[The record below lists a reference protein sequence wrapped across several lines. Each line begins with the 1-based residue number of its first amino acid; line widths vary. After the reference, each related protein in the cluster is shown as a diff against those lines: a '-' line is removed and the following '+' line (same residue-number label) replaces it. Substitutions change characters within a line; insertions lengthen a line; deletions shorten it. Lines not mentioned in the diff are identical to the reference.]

1 MGLKVVP
8 SRSGARAGGFSIEP
22 GVSSGS
28 GRKSGF
34 WFYLQDGEQINVAD
48 AVVKV
53 TLPEMGES
61 VTDGSIVEWRKKIG
75 DFVAEGDPLVDVTT
89 DKVDVEV
96 PATASGVIT
105 NIFGGEGDTIGVG
118 SVLAEIDTSK
128 NGAATNGKAVSANG
142 SAPAKPAAPSGA
154 PKLVDVTLPEMGESV
169 TEGTIVEFR
178 VKPGTFVNEGDPIV
192 DVTTDKVD
200 VEVPATATGVVTEII
215 GKDGDTI
222 AVGAK
227 LAVIDANA
235 VASTAGESIAS
246 AKNAPEPAS
255 SVTLSGAPSGARSK
269 DRNNVVA
276 SPQAQRI
283 ARKQDLDLALVRG
296 SGPNGMILRG
306 DVVAQAANAKR
317 KPSAAATNGA
327 AQPPVPSGAKVT
339 PLKGPAATL
348 TGYMDQS
355 LSIPTATSFRTLPVD
370 VLDARRK
377 ELNNALKAAGRSEKI
392 SFTHVVAYALV
403 RAAHEMPF
411 ITYSF
416 RRDEKGAPQR
426 IEPGINLG
434 LAVDAERKDGSR
446 FLVVPVIKNAD
457 ALDFAGFYGKYQEL
471 VLKARDNK
479 LGADDLQGASF
490 TLTNPGGIGTVASVP
505 RLMAGQGAI
514 LATGAIGYP
523 PGFQSAGEPAL
534 RQLGV
539 SKVMQMTSTYDH
551 RVIQGAQ
558 SGEYLRRVDQL
569 LQGADGFYESVFAA
583 FGLKAGALSMP
594 AVSGPSTAAL
604 RASAQDDKAAAAAP
618 SDEMLRAVAAAMA
631 IVSGYRTHGHL
642 AAQLDPLG
650 SEPLGDP
657 KLDPATY
664 GLTPALMSAIP
675 ASVLNVKVPGN
686 TLADILPRLRET
698 YSSTIAYE
706 FEHISNTE
714 QRRWLRET
722 IESGAHRVS
731 LSPKSQIEFL
741 QRLTKVETFERYV
754 RKTFLG
760 QKSFS
765 GEGLD
770 VMVPMLEETL
780 EMLADDG
787 TPNAVLG
794 MAHRGRLSVIAHVV
808 NMPYEE
814 LLAEFEAAHQR
825 GEVKSDDDVTGD
837 VKYHHGATGVY
848 TTTSGKQIMVTLQHN
863 PSHLEAVDPVVE
875 GRTRALQTD
884 HQGPTPTFDV
894 KKAAPILIH
903 GDAAFTGQGIISE
916 VFNLQELPGYETGG
930 TVHLIANNQIGFTT
944 DYRDS
949 RSTRYASDLAKGFD
963 VPIIH
968 VNADDVDACITA
980 VHLAVDFR
988 AKFGRDV
995 VIDLIGYR
1003 RFGHNEQ
1010 DEPAYTQPRMY
1021 DKIKSHPTAR
1031 ELFANKL
1038 IAQGTITQEQVNDMV
1053 ADATARLQE
1062 AYRNIKERHNKGMI
1076 EKIDANAPLP
1086 TATLAPV
1093 DKARLLAWSDE
1104 LVTVPKG
1111 FEINKKLV
1119 TQFERRKALIAEK
1132 GLVDWGMAEA
1142 LAFASLLSSG
1152 VPIRISGQDTE
1163 RGTFSHRHAVL
1174 HDPKTNDTYVPLQHL
1189 EASKS
1194 SFEIH
1199 NSPLSEYACV
1209 GFEYGYAA
1217 AVPKAL
1223 VLWEAQFGDFVN
1235 GAQIIID
1242 QFIAAGQ
1249 AKWGQTSRL
1258 TLLLPH
1264 GYEGQ
1269 GPEHSSARLERFLQL
1284 AAEGNLRVAYP
1295 SNAGNYYHLL
1305 REQASSPT
1313 PVPLVVMT
1321 PKSLLRAEAASGSID
1336 DMANGT
1342 FQPVIDDPNVK
1353 DKSNIERILLCTG
1366 KIYYDLTASELY
1378 PKMKKTAIVRIE
1390 LLSPMPADEINALLA
1405 TYPKLKQ
1412 LVWVQEEPKN
1422 MGARAYVRRRLLERL
1437 KRPLDIGY
1445 AGRGYRASPSEG
1457 YPGAHAVE
1465 QERLITMAL
1474 TE

>member
-1 MGLKVVP
+1 M
-8 SRSGARAGGFSIEP
+8 
-22 GVSSGS
+22 
-28 GRKSGF
+28 
-34 WFYLQDGEQINVAD
+34 AD
-48 AVVKV
+48 LVVKV

-61 VTDGSIVEWRKKIG
+61 VTEGSIVEWRKRVG
-75 DFVAEGDPLVDVTT
+75 DAVNEGDTLVDVTTDKVDVEVPATAAGVITQLFGKEGDTVAVGATLAEIDPSKNGNGTAPAAAAAAKTNGKAPAKTEPKIVAVTLPEMGESVTEGSIVEFRVKPGQSVNEGDTIVDVTT

-96 PATASGVIT
+96 PATASGIVT
-105 NIFGGEGDTIGVG
+105 QLF
-118 SVLAEIDTSK
+118 
-128 NGAATNGKAVSANG
+128 GKA
-142 SAPAKPAAPSGA
+142 
-154 PKLVDVTLPEMGESV
+154 
-169 TEGTIVEFR
+169 
-178 VKPGTFVNEGDPIV
+178 
-192 DVTTDKVD
+192 
-200 VEVPATATGVVTEII
+200 
-215 GKDGDTI
+215 GDTI

-227 LAVIDANA
+227 LAEIDANA
-235 VASTAGESIAS
+235 TAS
-246 AKNAPEPAS
+246 ASAPAS
-255 SVTLSGAPSGARSK
+255 SAPKAADVVIPS
-269 DRNNVVA
+269 VA
-276 SPQAQRI
+276 SKASVVEGRGTGGEVTASHQARRV
-283 ARKQDLDLALVRG
+283 ANKLELDLSSIHG
-296 SGPNGMILRG
+296 SGPNGLILRS
-306 DVVAQAANAKR
+306 DVATQA
-317 KPSAAATNGA
+317 NGA
-327 AQPPVPSGAKVT
+327 RRLGHAEVQPAGLPRSTPLPPPPAGAKLT
-339 PLKGPAATL
+339 PLKGPAAAL
-348 TGYMDQS
+348 TGYMEQS
-355 LSIPTATSFRTLPVD
+355 LTIPTATSFRTLPVD

-377 ELNNALKAAGRSEKI
+377 ELNNAIKAAGRSEKI
-392 SFTHVVAYALV
+392 SFTHLVAYALV
-403 RAAHEMPF
+403 RAASEMPF

-416 RRDEKGAPQR
+416 RRDESGAPQR
-426 IEPGINLG
+426 LEPGIHLG
-434 LAVDAERKDGSR
+434 LAVDSERKDGTR
-446 FLVVPVIKNAD
+446 FLIVPVIKNAD

-471 VLKARDNK
+471 VTKARDNK
-479 LGADDLQGASF
+479 LVADDLQGASF

-505 RLMAGQGAI
+505 RLLVGQGAI

-523 PGFQSAGEPAL
+523 PGFQSASEPAL

-569 LQGADGFYESVFAA
+569 LQGADNFYETLFSQLGVKAHDLTA
-583 FGLKAGALSMP
+583 DRPQAERHGFGVAE
-594 AVSGPSTAAL
+594 SG
-604 RASAQDDKAAAAAP
+604 QDDRVQPAP
-618 SDEMLRAVAAAMA
+618 TDEMLRAVAAAMA

-642 AAQLDPLG
+642 AAHLDPLG
-650 SEPLGDP
+650 SEPVGDP
-657 KLDPATY
+657 KLDPASY
-664 GLTPALMSAIP
+664 GLTPSLQAAIP
-675 ASVLNVKVPGN
+675 ASVLRVFVPGA
-686 TLADILPRLRET
+686 TLADVLPKLREI

-722 IESGAHRVS
+722 IESGAHKIS
-731 LSPKSQIEFL
+731 LSPDRQIRFL
-741 QRLTKVETFERYV
+741 QRLTKVETFERFV

-780 EMLADDG
+780 EMLADED

-814 LLAEFEAAHQR
+814 LLGEFEAAHQR
-825 GEVKSDDDVTGD
+825 GDVSSDDDVTGD

-848 TTTSGKQIMVTLQHN
+848 NTSSGKQIMVTLQHN

-884 HQGPTPTFDV
+884 HSNPLPLQDV
-894 KKAAPILIH
+894 RKAAPILIH
-903 GDAAFTGQGIISE
+903 GDAAFTGQGIIAE
-916 VFNLQELPGYETGG
+916 VFNLQSLPGYATGG
-930 TVHLIANNQIGFTT
+930 TLHLIANNQIGFTT
-944 DYRDS
+944 DTRDS

-963 VPIIH
+963 APIIH
-968 VNADDVDACITA
+968 VNADDVDACISA
-980 VHLAVDFR
+980 VHLAEEFR
-988 AKFGRDV
+988 KRFARDA

-1010 DEPAYTQPRMY
+1010 DEPAYTQPSMY
-1021 DKIKSHPTAR
+1021 EKIKSHPTAR
-1031 ELFANKL
+1031 DLFANKL
-1038 IAQGTITQEQVNDMV
+1038 IAQGVITTEQASEMV
-1053 ADATARLQE
+1053 TEATARLQE
-1062 AYRNIKERHNKGMI
+1062 AYKSVKESHSGSMI
-1076 EKIDANAPLP
+1076 EKISQSAPLP
-1086 TATLAPV
+1086 TATLVPV
-1093 DKARLLAWSDE
+1093 DKTKLLAWSNE
-1104 LVTVPKG
+1104 LISVPDG
-1111 FEINKKLV
+1111 FAINKKLI
-1119 TQFERRKALIAEK
+1119 TQFERRKATIAEK

-1142 LAFASLLSSG
+1142 LAFSSLLASG
-1152 VPIRISGQDTE
+1152 VPIRITGQDTE

-1174 HDPKTNDTYVPLQHL
+1174 HDPTSNGEYIPLQHL
-1189 EASKS
+1189 AAAKS

-1217 AVPKAL
+1217 AVPKSL

-1305 REQASSPT
+1305 RQQASSPN

-1321 PKSLLRAEAASGSID
+1321 PKSLLRAEAASGTID
-1336 DMANGT
+1336 DMATGS
-1342 FQPVIDDPNVK
+1342 FKAVIDDPNVT
-1353 DKSNIERILLCTG
+1353 DKKKIERILLCSG
-1366 KIYYDLTASELY
+1366 KIYYDLIASELY
-1378 PKMKKTAIVRIE
+1378 PKMKKTAIVRLE
-1390 LLSPMPADEINALLA
+1390 LLSPMPSEEINNLFD
-1405 TYPKLKQ
+1405 TYPNLKS

-1422 MGARAYVRRRLLERL
+1422 MGARAYARRRLLEKLR
-1437 KRPLDIGY
+1437 RPLDIGY

-1465 QERLITMAL
+1465 QERVIKMAL

>member
-1 MGLKVVP
+1 
-8 SRSGARAGGFSIEP
+8 
-22 GVSSGS
+22 
-28 GRKSGF
+28 
-34 WFYLQDGEQINVAD
+34 VAD

-61 VTDGSIVEWRKKIG
+61 VTEGSIVEWRKRVG
-75 DFVAEGDPLVDVTT
+75 DLVSEGDTLVDVTTDKVDVEVPATAAGVITQLFGKEGDTIAVGATLAEIDTTADAAPASNGKASGNGATPRIVAVTLPEMGESVTEGSIVEFRVKPGARVTEGDTIVDVTT

-96 PATASGVIT
+96 PATASGVVT
-105 NIFGGEGDTIGVG
+105 QLFGSAGDTV
-118 SVLAEIDTSK
+118 
-128 NGAATNGKAVSANG
+128 
-142 SAPAKPAAPSGA
+142 
-154 PKLVDVTLPEMGESV
+154 
-169 TEGTIVEFR
+169 
-178 VKPGTFVNEGDPIV
+178 
-192 DVTTDKVD
+192 
-200 VEVPATATGVVTEII
+200 
-215 GKDGDTI
+215 

-227 LAVIDANA
+227 LAEIE
-235 VASTAGESIAS
+235 TS
-246 AKNAPEPAS
+246 A
-255 SVTLSGAPSGARSK
+255 APSQAPARS
-269 DRNNVVA
+269 VVA
-276 SPQAQRI
+276 QSEPLPPSTGAIAASHQARRI
-283 ARKQDLDLALVRG
+283 ANKLELDLASIRG
-296 SGPNGMILRG
+296 SGPNGLILRG
-306 DVVAQAANAKR
+306 DVSAQA
-317 KPSAAATNGA
+317 NGA
-327 AQPPVPSGAKVT
+327 RRTVRAEAPPAPAGATLT
-339 PLKGPAATL
+339 PLKGPAAAL
-348 TGYMDQS
+348 TGYMEQS
-355 LSIPTATSFRTLPVD
+355 LTIPTATSFRTLSVD

-377 ELNNALKAAGRSEKI
+377 ELNNAIKAAGRSEKV
-392 SFTHVVAYALV
+392 SFTHIIAYALV
-403 RAAHEMPF
+403 RAAAAMPF

-416 RRDEKGAPQR
+416 RRDSSGAPQR
-426 IEPGINLG
+426 LEPGIHLG
-434 LAVDAERKDGSR
+434 LAVDSERKDGSR

-457 ALDFAGFYGKYQEL
+457 TLDFAGFYDKYQEL
-471 VLKARDNK
+471 VNKARDNK

-523 PGFQSAGEPAL
+523 PGFANASETAL
-534 RQLGV
+534 RSLGV

-569 LQGADGFYESVFAA
+569 LQGSDKFYETLFAQL
-583 FGLKAGALSMP
+583 GLKAGPLEAPAPGAPAL
-594 AVSGPSTAAL
+594 AGEG
-604 RASAQDDKAAAAAP
+604 AQKQAAP
-618 SDEMLRAVAAAMA
+618 SDEMLRAVAAGMA

-642 AAQLDPLG
+642 AAHLDPLG
-650 SEPLGDP
+650 SEPQGDP
-657 KLDPATY
+657 KLDPASY
-664 GLTPALMSAIP
+664 GLTPSLMAAIP
-675 ASVLNVKVPGN
+675 ASVLRVHVPGA
-686 TLADILPRLRET
+686 TLADVLPKLKEI

-722 IESGAHRVS
+722 IESGAS
-731 LSPKSQIEFL
+731 KIALSPKRQIRFL
-741 QRLTKVETFERYV
+741 QRLTKVEAFERFI

-770 VMVPMLEETL
+770 VMVPMLEEAL
-780 EMLADDG
+780 EMLADED

-814 LLAEFEAAHQR
+814 LLGEFEAAHQR
-825 GEVKSDDDVTGD
+825 GDVSSDDDVTGD

-848 TTTSGKQIMVTLQHN
+848 TTSTGKQIMVTLQHN

-875 GRTRALQTD
+875 GRARALQTD
-884 HQGPTPTFDV
+884 HTGPVPALEV
-894 KKAAPILIH
+894 RKAAPILIH

-916 VFNLQELPGYETGG
+916 VFNLQSLPGYATGG
-930 TVHLIANNQIGFTT
+930 TLHIIANNQIGFTT
-944 DYRDS
+944 DTRDS

-963 VPIIH
+963 APIIH
-968 VNADDVDACITA
+968 VNADDVDACIAA
-980 VHLAVDFR
+980 VHLAEDFR
-988 AKFGRDV
+988 ERFARDV

-1010 DEPAYTQPRMY
+1010 DEPAYTQPEMY
-1021 DKIKSHPTAR
+1021 EKIKNHPTAR

-1038 IAQGTITQEQVNDMV
+1038 IAQGVVTAEAANDMI

-1062 AYRNIKERHNKGMI
+1062 AYKNVKDAHGGSMI
-1076 EKIDANAPLP
+1076 EKIAQNAPLP
-1086 TATLAPV
+1086 TVTLAPV
-1093 DKARLLAWSDE
+1093 SKDQLLAWSNE
-1104 LVTVPKG
+1104 LVSAPAGFTV
-1111 FEINKKLV
+1111 NKKLV
-1119 TQFERRKALIAEK
+1119 TQFERRKATIAEK

-1142 LAFASLLSSG
+1142 LAFSSMLAAG
-1152 VPIRISGQDTE
+1152 APIRITGQDTE

-1174 HDPKTNDTYVPLQHL
+1174 HDPASNATYVPLQHL
-1189 EASKS
+1189 AKSKA

-1284 AAEGNLRVAYP
+1284 AAEGNIRVAYP

-1305 REQASSPT
+1305 REQVAAPN

-1321 PKSLLRAEAASGSID
+1321 PKSLLRAEAAAGSID
-1336 DMANGT
+1336 EMATGA
-1342 FQPVIDDPNVK
+1342 FKAVIDDPKVS
-1353 DKSNIERILLCTG
+1353 DKKKIERILLCSG
-1366 KIYYDLTASELY
+1366 KIYYDLTSSELY
-1378 PKMKKTAIVRIE
+1378 AKMKKTAIVRIE
-1390 LLSPMPADEINALLA
+1390 LLSPMPSEEINALFD
-1405 TYPKLKQ
+1405 TYPNLKS

-1422 MGARAYVRRRLLERL
+1422 MGARAYARRRLLEKL
-1437 KRPLDIGY
+1437 KKPLDIGY

-1465 QERLITMAL
+1465 QERLIKLAL

>member
-1 MGLKVVP
+1 M
-8 SRSGARAGGFSIEP
+8 
-22 GVSSGS
+22 
-28 GRKSGF
+28 
-34 WFYLQDGEQINVAD
+34 AD
-48 AVVKV
+48 LVVKV

-61 VTDGSIVEWRKKIG
+61 VTEGSIVEWRKRVG
-75 DFVAEGDPLVDVTT
+75 DAVNEGDTLVDVTTDKVDVEVPATAAGVITQLFGKEGDTVAVGATLAEIDTSKNGNGTAPAAAAAAKTNGKAPAKTEPKIVAVTLPEMGESVTEGSIVEFRVKPGQSVNEGDAIVDVTT

-96 PATASGVIT
+96 PATASGVVT
-105 NIFGGEGDTIGVG
+105 QLF
-118 SVLAEIDTSK
+118 
-128 NGAATNGKAVSANG
+128 GKA
-142 SAPAKPAAPSGA
+142 
-154 PKLVDVTLPEMGESV
+154 
-169 TEGTIVEFR
+169 
-178 VKPGTFVNEGDPIV
+178 GD
-192 DVTTDKVD
+192 
-200 VEVPATATGVVTEII
+200 A
-215 GKDGDTI
+215 I

-227 LAVIDANA
+227 LAEIDANA
-235 VASTAGESIAS
+235 TAS
-246 AKNAPEPAS
+246 ASAPAS
-255 SVTLSGAPSGARSK
+255 SAPKAADVVIPS
-269 DRNNVVA
+269 VA
-276 SPQAQRI
+276 SKASVVEGRGTGGEVTASHQARRV
-283 ARKQDLDLALVRG
+283 ANKLELDLSSIHG
-296 SGPNGMILRG
+296 SGPNGLILRS
-306 DVVAQAANAKR
+306 DVATQA
-317 KPSAAATNGA
+317 NGA
-327 AQPPVPSGAKVT
+327 RRLGHAEVQPAGLPRSTPLPPPPAGAKLT
-339 PLKGPAATL
+339 PLKGPAAAL
-348 TGYMDQS
+348 TGYMEQS
-355 LSIPTATSFRTLPVD
+355 LTIPTATSFRTLPVD

-377 ELNNALKAAGRSEKI
+377 ELNNAIKAAGRSEKI
-392 SFTHVVAYALV
+392 SFTHLVAYALV
-403 RAAHEMPF
+403 RAASEMPF

-416 RRDEKGAPQR
+416 RRDESGAPQR
-426 IEPGINLG
+426 LEPGIHLG
-434 LAVDAERKDGSR
+434 LAVDSERKDGTR
-446 FLVVPVIKNAD
+446 FLIVPVIKNAD

-471 VLKARDNK
+471 VTKARDNK
-479 LGADDLQGASF
+479 LVADDLQGASF

-505 RLMAGQGAI
+505 RLLVGQGAI

-523 PGFQSAGEPAL
+523 PGFQSASEPAL

-569 LQGADGFYESVFAA
+569 LQGADNFYETLFSQLGVKAHDLTA
-583 FGLKAGALSMP
+583 DRPQAERHGFGVAE
-594 AVSGPSTAAL
+594 SG
-604 RASAQDDKAAAAAP
+604 QDDRVQPAP
-618 SDEMLRAVAAAMA
+618 TDEMLRAVAAAMA

-642 AAQLDPLG
+642 AAHLDPLG
-650 SEPLGDP
+650 SEPVGDP
-657 KLDPATY
+657 KLDPASY
-664 GLTPALMSAIP
+664 GLTPSLQAAIP
-675 ASVLNVKVPGN
+675 ASVLRVFVPGA
-686 TLADILPRLRET
+686 TLADVLPKLREI

-722 IESGAHRVS
+722 IESGAHKIS
-731 LSPKSQIEFL
+731 LSPDRQIRFL
-741 QRLTKVETFERYV
+741 QRLTKVETFERFV

-780 EMLADDG
+780 EMLADED

-814 LLAEFEAAHQR
+814 LLGEFEAAHQR
-825 GEVKSDDDVTGD
+825 GDVSSDDDVTGD

-848 TTTSGKQIMVTLQHN
+848 NTSSGKQIMVTLQHN

-884 HQGPTPTFDV
+884 HSNPLPLQDV
-894 KKAAPILIH
+894 RKAAPILIH
-903 GDAAFTGQGIISE
+903 GDAAFTGQGIIAE
-916 VFNLQELPGYETGG
+916 VFNLQSLPGYATGG
-930 TVHLIANNQIGFTT
+930 TLHLIANNQIGFTT
-944 DYRDS
+944 DTRDS

-963 VPIIH
+963 APIIH
-968 VNADDVDACITA
+968 VNADDVDACISA
-980 VHLAVDFR
+980 VHLAEEFR
-988 AKFGRDV
+988 KRFARDA

-1010 DEPAYTQPRMY
+1010 DEPAYTQPSMY
-1021 DKIKSHPTAR
+1021 EKIKSHPTAR
-1031 ELFANKL
+1031 DLFANKL
-1038 IAQGTITQEQVNDMV
+1038 IAQGVITTEQASEMV
-1053 ADATARLQE
+1053 TEATARLQE
-1062 AYRNIKERHNKGMI
+1062 AYKSVKESHSGSMI
-1076 EKIDANAPLP
+1076 EKISQSAPLP
-1086 TATLAPV
+1086 TATLVPV
-1093 DKARLLAWSDE
+1093 DKTKLLAWSNE
-1104 LVTVPKG
+1104 LISVPDG
-1111 FEINKKLV
+1111 FAINKKLI
-1119 TQFERRKALIAEK
+1119 TQFERRKATIAEK

-1142 LAFASLLSSG
+1142 LAFSSLLASG
-1152 VPIRISGQDTE
+1152 VPIRITGQDTE

-1174 HDPKTNDTYVPLQHL
+1174 HDPTSNGEYIPLQHL
-1189 EASKS
+1189 AAAKS

-1217 AVPKAL
+1217 AVPKSL

-1305 REQASSPT
+1305 RQQASSPN

-1321 PKSLLRAEAASGSID
+1321 PKSLLRAEAASGTID
-1336 DMANGT
+1336 DMATGS
-1342 FQPVIDDPNVK
+1342 FKAVIDDPNVT
-1353 DKSNIERILLCTG
+1353 DKKKIERILLCSG
-1366 KIYYDLTASELY
+1366 KIYYDLIASELD
-1378 PKMKKTAIVRIE
+1378 PKMKKTAIVRLE
-1390 LLSPMPADEINALLA
+1390 LLSPMPSEEINNLFD
-1405 TYPKLKQ
+1405 TYPNLKS

-1422 MGARAYVRRRLLERL
+1422 MGARAYARRRLLEKLR
-1437 KRPLDIGY
+1437 RPLDIGY

-1465 QERLITMAL
+1465 QERVIKMAL

>member
-1 MGLKVVP
+1 M
-8 SRSGARAGGFSIEP
+8 
-22 GVSSGS
+22 
-28 GRKSGF
+28 
-34 WFYLQDGEQINVAD
+34 AD
-48 AVVKV
+48 VVVKV

-61 VTDGSIVEWRKKIG
+61 VTEGSIVEWRKRVG
-75 DFVAEGDPLVDVTT
+75 DAVNEGDTLVDVTTDKVDVEVPATAAGVITQLFGKEGDTVAVGATLAEIDTSKNGSAAVNGAAAAPAAKTNGKSAAAPAKAEPKIVAVTLPEMGESVTEGSIVEFRVKPGQSVNEGDTIVDVTT

-96 PATASGVIT
+96 PATASGVVT
-105 NIFGGEGDTIGVG
+105 QLFGKAGDTV
-118 SVLAEIDTSK
+118 
-128 NGAATNGKAVSANG
+128 
-142 SAPAKPAAPSGA
+142 
-154 PKLVDVTLPEMGESV
+154 
-169 TEGTIVEFR
+169 
-178 VKPGTFVNEGDPIV
+178 
-192 DVTTDKVD
+192 
-200 VEVPATATGVVTEII
+200 
-215 GKDGDTI
+215 

-227 LAVIDANA
+227 LAEIDA
-235 VASTAGESIAS
+235 S
-246 AKNAPEPAS
+246 AS
-255 SVTLSGAPSGARSK
+255 SPVIPSVGSAATVIEGSASKVVPATSPSKAPGGEITASHQAR
-269 DRNNVVA
+269 RVA
-276 SPQAQRI
+276 N
-283 ARKQDLDLALVRG
+283 KLELDLSSIHG
-296 SGPNGMILRG
+296 SGPNGLILRS
-306 DVVAQAANAKR
+306 DVSTQANGAR
-317 KPSAAATNGA
+317 KLSTTPASAA
-327 AQPPVPSGAKVT
+327 PPLPAPPAGAKLT
-339 PLKGPAATL
+339 PLKGPAAAL
-348 TGYMDQS
+348 TGYMEQS
-355 LSIPTATSFRTLPVD
+355 LTIPTATSFRTLPVD

-377 ELNNALKAAGRSEKI
+377 ELNNAIKAAGRNEKI
-392 SFTHVVAYALV
+392 SFTHLVAYALV
-403 RAAHEMPF
+403 RAASQMPF

-416 RRDEKGAPQR
+416 RRDESGAPQR
-426 IEPGINLG
+426 LEPGIHLG
-434 LAVDAERKDGSR
+434 LAVDSERKDGTR
-446 FLVVPVIKNAD
+446 FLIVPVIKNAD
-457 ALDFAGFYGKYQEL
+457 ALDFAGFYNKYQEL
-471 VLKARDNK
+471 VTKARDNK
-479 LGADDLQGASF
+479 LVADDLQGASF

-505 RLMAGQGAI
+505 RLLAGQGAI

-523 PGFQSAGEPAL
+523 AGFQSASEPAL

-569 LQGADGFYESVFAA
+569 LQGADNFYETLFTQLGQTLSVKAEA
-583 FGLKAGALSMP
+583 FP
-594 AVSGPSTAAL
+594 AKVATASL
-604 RASAQDDKAAAAAP
+604 DSAAAEAP
-618 SDEMLRAVAAAMA
+618 TDEMLRAVAAAMA

-642 AAQLDPLG
+642 AAHLDPLG
-650 SEPLGDP
+650 SEPVGDP
-657 KLDPATY
+657 KLDPSSY
-664 GLTPALMSAIP
+664 GLTPSLQSAIP
-675 ASVLNVKVPGN
+675 ASVLRVFVPGA
-686 TLADILPRLRET
+686 TLADVLPKLREI

-722 IESGAHRVS
+722 IESGAHKIS
-731 LSPKSQIEFL
+731 LSPDRQVRFL
-741 QRLTKVETFERYV
+741 QRLTKVETFERFV

-780 EMLADDG
+780 EMLADED

-814 LLAEFEAAHQR
+814 LLGEFEAAHQR
-825 GEVKSDDDVTGD
+825 GDVSSDDDVTGD

-848 TTTSGKQIMVTLQHN
+848 NTTSGKQIMVTLQHN

-884 HQGPTPTFDV
+884 HTNPMPVQDV
-894 KKAAPILIH
+894 RKAAPILIH

-916 VFNLQELPGYETGG
+916 VFNLQSLPGYATGG
-930 TVHLIANNQIGFTT
+930 TLHLIANNQIGFTT
-944 DYRDS
+944 DTRDS
-949 RSTRYASDLAKGFD
+949 RSTRYASDIAKGFD
-963 VPIIH
+963 APIIH
-968 VNADDVDACITA
+968 VNADDVDACISA
-980 VHLAVDFR
+980 VHLAEEFR
-988 AKFGRDV
+988 KRFARDV

-1010 DEPAYTQPRMY
+1010 DEPAYTQPSMY
-1021 DKIKSHPTAR
+1021 EKIKSHPTAR
-1031 ELFANKL
+1031 DLFANKL
-1038 IAQGTITQEQVNDMV
+1038 IAQGVITTEQAGEMV
-1053 ADATARLQE
+1053 TEATARLQE
-1062 AYRNIKERHNKGMI
+1062 AYKSVKESHSGSMI
-1076 EKIDANAPLP
+1076 EKISQSAPLP
-1086 TATLAPV
+1086 TATLVPV
-1093 DKARLLAWSDE
+1093 DKAQLLRWSDD
-1104 LVTVPKG
+1104 LITVPDG
-1111 FEINKKLV
+1111 FAVNKKLT
-1119 TQFERRKALIAEK
+1119 TQFERRRTTIAEK

-1142 LAFASLLSSG
+1142 LAFSSLLASG
-1152 VPIRISGQDTE
+1152 VPIRITGQDTE

-1174 HDPKTNDTYVPLQHL
+1174 HDPTSNGEYIPLQHL
-1189 EASKS
+1189 AAAKS

-1217 AVPKAL
+1217 AVPKSL

-1284 AAEGNLRVAYP
+1284 AAEGNIRVAYP

-1305 REQASSPT
+1305 RQQAASPN

-1321 PKSLLRAEAASGSID
+1321 PKSLLRAEAASGTID
-1336 DMANGT
+1336 DMASGS
-1342 FQPVIDDPNVK
+1342 FKAVIDDPNVT
-1353 DKSNIERILLCTG
+1353 DKKKIERILLCSG
-1366 KIYYDLTASELY
+1366 KIYYDLIASELY
-1378 PKMKKTAIVRIE
+1378 PKMKKTAIVRLE
-1390 LLSPMPADEINALLA
+1390 LLSPMPSEEINDLFD
-1405 TYPKLKQ
+1405 TYPNLKS

-1422 MGARAYVRRRLLERL
+1422 MGARAYARRRLLEKLR
-1437 KRPLDIGY
+1437 KPLDIGY

-1457 YPGAHAVE
+1457 YPGAHAAE
-1465 QERLITMAL
+1465 QERVIKMAL

>member
-1 MGLKVVP
+1 M
-8 SRSGARAGGFSIEP
+8 
-22 GVSSGS
+22 
-28 GRKSGF
+28 
-34 WFYLQDGEQINVAD
+34 AD

-61 VTDGSIVEWRKKIG
+61 VTEGSIVEWRKRVG
-75 DFVAEGDPLVDVTT
+75 DAVNEGDTLVDVTT

-96 PATASGVIT
+96 PATAAGVIT
-105 NIFGGEGDTIGVG
+105 QLFGKEGDTVAVG
-118 SVLAEIDTSK
+118 APLAEIDTSK
-128 NGAATNGKAVSANG
+128 NGAVTAAPAPTTTNGKAKKSQIVA
-142 SAPAKPAAPSGA
+142 
-154 PKLVDVTLPEMGESV
+154 VTLPEMGESV
-169 TEGTIVEFR
+169 TEGSIVAFR
-178 VKPGTFVNEGDPIV
+178 VKPGQSVNEGDPIA

-200 VEVPATATGVVTEII
+200 VEVPAPASGVVTQLF
-215 GKDGDTI
+215 GKEGDTI

-227 LAVIDANA
+227 LAEIDANA
-235 VASTAGESIAS
+235 ARSAAPAKPKESAPATTIAPATPSAAKTGEAVAS
-246 AKNAPEPAS
+246 
-255 SVTLSGAPSGARSK
+255 AR
-269 DRNNVVA
+269 
-276 SPQAQRI
+276 AQRI
-283 ARKQDLDLALVRG
+283 ARKLELDLGSIRG
-296 SGPNGMILRG
+296 SGPNGLILRA
-306 DVVAQAANAKR
+306 DVAAQADGARKR
-317 KPSAAATNGA
+317 PTAAVSNL
-327 AQPPVPSGAKVT
+327 PPLPAPPAGAKLT
-339 PLKGPAATL
+339 PLKGPAAAL
-348 TGYMDQS
+348 TGYMEQS
-355 LSIPTATSFRTLPVD
+355 LTIPTATSFRTLPVD

-377 ELNNALKAAGRSEKI
+377 ELNNALKAAGRSEKV
-392 SFTHVVAYALV
+392 SFTHIVAYALV
-403 RAAHEMPF
+403 RAAVEMPF

-416 RRDEKGAPQR
+416 RRDDSGAPQR
-426 IEPGINLG
+426 LEPGIHLG
-434 LAVDAERKDGSR
+434 LAVDSQRKDGSR
-446 FLVVPVIKNAD
+446 FLIVPVIKNAG
-457 ALDFAGFYGKYQEL
+457 ALDFAGFYAKYQEL
-471 VLKARDNK
+471 VERARDNK
-479 LGADDLQGASF
+479 LTTDDLQGASF
-490 TLTNPGGIGTVASVP
+490 TLTNPGGIGTVASIP

-523 PGFQSAGEPAL
+523 PGFQSTSESAL
-534 RQLGV
+534 RSLGV
-539 SKVMQMTSTYDH
+539 AKVMQMTSTYDH

-569 LQGADGFYESVFAA
+569 LQGTDEFYETLFAQL
-583 FGLKAGALSMP
+583 GLKA
-594 AVSGPSTAAL
+594 AL
-604 RASAQDDKAAAAAP
+604 RQAQGDAEPAKAESLTFGEAAVP
-618 SDEMLRAVAAAMA
+618 SDEMLRAVAAGMA

-642 AAQLDPLG
+642 AAHLDPLG

-664 GLTPALMSAIP
+664 GLEPALQSAIP
-675 ASVLNVKVPGN
+675 ASVLNVHVPGA
-686 TLADILPRLRET
+686 TLAEILPKLRDI

-714 QRRWLRET
+714 QRRWLREA
-722 IESGAHRVS
+722 IESGAHKVS
-731 LSPKSQIEFL
+731 LSKKRQIRVL

-780 EMLADDG
+780 EMLAEEN

-814 LLAEFEAAHQR
+814 LLGEFEAAHQR
-825 GEVKSDDDVTGD
+825 GEVSSDDDVTGD

-848 TTTSGKQIMVTLQHN
+848 TTTGGKQIMVTLQHN

-875 GRTRALQTD
+875 GRTRALQTN
-884 HQGPTPTFDV
+884 HAGPLPSLDV
-894 KKAAPILIH
+894 RAAAPILIH
-903 GDAAFTGQGIISE
+903 GDAAFTGQGIIAE
-916 VFNLQELPGYETGG
+916 VFNLQSLPGYATGG
-930 TVHLIANNQIGFTT
+930 TLHIIANNQIGFTT
-944 DYRDS
+944 DTRDS

-968 VNADDVDACITA
+968 VNADDVDACISA
-980 VHLAVDFR
+980 VHLAEEFR
-988 AKFGRDV
+988 SRFGRDA

-1010 DEPAYTQPRMY
+1010 DEPAYTQPAMY
-1021 DKIKSHPTAR
+1021 ERIKTHPTAR

-1038 IAQGTITQEQVNDMV
+1038 IAQGTITTEQANEMI

-1062 AYRNIKERHNKGMI
+1062 AYHNVKESHGGSMI
-1076 EKIDANAPLP
+1076 EKISQSAPLP

-1093 DKARLLAWSDE
+1093 DKAQLLEWSDD
-1104 LVTVPKG
+1104 LIAVPAGFTV
-1111 FEINKKLV
+1111 NKKLA
-1119 TQFERRKALIAEK
+1119 TQFERRKATIAQK

-1152 VPIRISGQDTE
+1152 VPVRISGQDTE

-1174 HDPKTNDTYVPLQHL
+1174 HDPSSNAEYIPLQHL
-1189 EASKS
+1189 KEASA

-1199 NSPLSEYACV
+1199 NSPLSEYACL

-1235 GAQIIID
+1235 GAQIVID

-1295 SNAGNYYHLL
+1295 STAGNYYHLL
-1305 REQASSPT
+1305 REQAASHN

-1336 DMANGT
+1336 DMAAGS
-1342 FQPVIDDPNVK
+1342 FKPVLDDPSVT
-1353 DKSNIERILLCTG
+1353 DKKKIERILLCSG
-1366 KIYYDLTASELY
+1366 KIYYDLIASELY
-1378 PKMKKTAIVRIE
+1378 AKMKKTAIVRIE
-1390 LLSPMPADEINALLA
+1390 LLSPMPADVINALLD
-1405 TYPKLKQ
+1405 TYPNLKS

-1422 MGARAYVRRRLLERL
+1422 MGARAYARRRLLERL
-1437 KRPLDIGY
+1437 HKPLDIGY

-1465 QERLITMAL
+1465 QERVIKLAL

>member
-1 MGLKVVP
+1 M
-8 SRSGARAGGFSIEP
+8 
-22 GVSSGS
+22 
-28 GRKSGF
+28 
-34 WFYLQDGEQINVAD
+34 AD
-48 AVVKV
+48 AMVKV

-61 VTDGSIVEWRKKIG
+61 VTEGSIVEWRKKAG
-75 DFVAEGDPLVDVTT
+75 DVVAEGDTLVDVTT

-96 PATASGVIT
+96 PATASGVIAQT
-105 NIFGGEGDTIGVG
+105 FGGEGDTVAVG
-118 SVLAEIDTSK
+118 MVLAEIDTSK
-128 NGAATNGKAVSANG
+128 AAAANGKAAASNG
-142 SAPAKPAAPSGA
+142 SSKATAASGP

-169 TEGTIVEFR
+169 TEGSIVEFR
-178 VKPGTFVNEGDPIV
+178 VKPGQYVNEGDTIV
-192 DVTTDKVD
+192 EVTTDKVD
-200 VEVPATATGVVTEII
+200 VEVPAPVSGTVATLLVRA
-215 GKDGDTI
+215 GDTV

-227 LAVIDANA
+227 LAEIDVNG
-235 VASTAGESIAS
+235 VPGASTDSAAVPPARDGKKTSAPQSFTAS
-246 AKNAPEPAS
+246 QPG
-255 SVTLSGAPSGARSK
+255 VTLSLSKGAA
-269 DRNNVVA
+269 A
-276 SPQAQRI
+276 SHQAARI
-283 ARKQDLDLALVRG
+283 ARKAGLDLASIAG
-296 SGPNGMILRG
+296 SGPNGMILRA

-317 KPSAAATNGA
+317 KLSASAAAN
-327 AQPPVPSGAKVT
+327 QPPLPPVGKNAKLVA
-339 PLKGPAATL
+339 LKGPAAAL
-348 TGYMDQS
+348 TGYMEQS
-355 LSIPTATSFRTLPVD
+355 LTIPTATSFRTLAVGA
-370 VLDARRK
+370 LDARRK
-377 ELNNALKAAGRSEKI
+377 ELNDAIKAANRKEKV
-392 SFTHVVAYALV
+392 SFTHLIAYALV

-416 RRDEKGAPQR
+416 RRDESGAPQR
-426 IEPGINLG
+426 LEPGIHLG
-434 LAVDAERKDGSR
+434 LAVDSERKDGTR

-457 ALDFAGFYGKYQEL
+457 AMNFAAFYAAYQEL
-471 VLKARDNK
+471 VAKARDNK

-523 PGFQSAGEPAL
+523 AGFSSASESAL
-534 RQLGV
+534 RSLGI
-539 SKVMQMTSTYDH
+539 SKVMQMTNTYDH

-558 SGEYLRRVDQL
+558 SGEYLRRVDAL
-569 LQGADGFYESVFAA
+569 LQGADGFFEALFADL
-583 FGLKAGALSMP
+583 GLKAGELGSSRSDEAL
-594 AVSGPSTAAL
+594 
-604 RASAQDDKAAAAAP
+604 DDKALALTDKAGQ

-642 AAQLDPLG
+642 AAHLDPLG
-650 SEPLGDP
+650 SQPLGDT

-664 GLTPALMSAIP
+664 GLTPSLQAAIP
-675 ASVLNVKVPGN
+675 ASVLNVKVPGR
-686 TLADILPRLRET
+686 TLADILPKLKET

-714 QRRWLRET
+714 QRRWMRDT
-722 IESGAHRVS
+722 VESGAHRVA
-731 LSPKSQIEFL
+731 LSPKRQREVL
-741 QRLTKVETFERYV
+741 NRLTKVETFERFV

-770 VMVPMLEETL
+770 AMVPMLEEML
-780 EMLADDG
+780 DMLADDG

-814 LLAEFEAAHQR
+814 LLGEFEAAHQR
-825 GEVKSDDDVTGD
+825 GDVVGDDDVTGD

-848 TTTSGKQIMVTLQHN
+848 DTSTGKQIMVTLQHN

-884 HQGPTPTFDV
+884 HARAVPTLDV

-916 VFNLQELPGYETGG
+916 VFNLQSLDGYQTGG
-930 TVHLIANNQIGFTT
+930 TLHLIANNQIGFTT
-944 DYRDS
+944 DFRDS

-963 VPIIH
+963 VPIVH
-968 VNADDVDACITA
+968 VNADDIDACITA
-980 VHLAVDFR
+980 VHLAMEFR
-988 AKFGRDV
+988 KKFGRDV

-1010 DEPAYTQPRMY
+1010 DEPAYTQPVMY
-1021 DKIKSHPTAR
+1021 ERIKSHPTAR

-1038 IAQGTITQEQVNDMV
+1038 IAQGAVTADAANEMV
-1053 ADATARLQE
+1053 AEATARLQE
-1062 AYRNIKERHNKGMI
+1062 AYKNIKTQQGKGMI
-1076 EKIDANAPLP
+1076 EKIAQAAPLP
-1086 TATLAPV
+1086 TATIVPV
-1093 DKARLLAWSDE
+1093 SKAQLLKWSDQ
-1104 LVTVPKG
+1104 LVTIGDGVK
-1111 FEINKKLV
+1111 INKKLT

-1142 LAFASLLSSG
+1142 LSFASLLASG

-1174 HDPKTNDTYVPLQHL
+1174 HDPANDKRYVPLHHL
-1189 EASKS
+1189 AEAKA

-1217 AVPKAL
+1217 AVPKSL

-1249 AKWGQTSRL
+1249 AKWGQTCRL

-1284 AAEGNLRVAYP
+1284 AAEGNLHVAYP

-1305 REQASSPT
+1305 REQAGSPN

-1336 DMANGT
+1336 DMATGK
-1342 FQPVIDDPNVK
+1342 FKPVIDDPNVT
-1353 DKSNIERILLCTG
+1353 DKKKIERILLCTG
-1366 KIYYDLTASELY
+1366 KVYYDLIASELY
-1378 PKMKKTAIVRIE
+1378 PKMKKSAIVRIE
-1390 LLSPMPADEINALLA
+1390 QLSPMPANEINALFE
-1405 TYPKLKQ
+1405 TYPNLKS

-1422 MGARAYVRRRLLERL
+1422 MGARAYARRRLLERL
-1437 KRPLDIGY
+1437 KKPLDIGY

>member
-1 MGLKVVP
+1 
-8 SRSGARAGGFSIEP
+8 
-22 GVSSGS
+22 
-28 GRKSGF
+28 
-34 WFYLQDGEQINVAD
+34 VAD

-61 VTDGSIVEWRKKIG
+61 VTEGSIVEWRKRVG
-75 DFVAEGDPLVDVTT
+75 DQVNEGDTLVDVTT

-96 PATASGVIT
+96 PATAAGVIT
-105 NIFGGEGDTIGVG
+105 QLFGKEGDTIAVG
-118 SVLAEIDTSK
+118 ATLAEIDTAAADAARK
-128 NGAATNGKAVSANG
+128 GGGNGAVRKIVG
-142 SAPAKPAAPSGA
+142 
-154 PKLVDVTLPEMGESV
+154 VTLPEMGESV
-169 TEGTIVEFR
+169 TEGSIVEFR
-178 VKPGTFVNEGDPIV
+178 VKVGQSVNEGDTIA

-200 VEVPATATGVVTEII
+200 VEVPATASGLVTQLY
-215 GKDGDTI
+215 GKAGDTI

-227 LAVIDANA
+227 LAEIDAALSVKAEALPSKATTANA
-235 VASTAGESIAS
+235 APTAPPPSKTAGGEVTAS
-246 AKNAPEPAS
+246 QQ
-255 SVTLSGAPSGARSK
+255 AR
-269 DRNNVVA
+269 
-276 SPQAQRI
+276 RI
-283 ARKQDLDLALVRG
+283 ANKLELDLSSING
-296 SGPNGMILRG
+296 SGPNGLILRS
-306 DVVAQAANAKR
+306 DVSAQA
-317 KPSAAATNGA
+317 NGA
-327 AQPPVPSGAKVT
+327 RKVGAAPKSTLPPLPPPPSGAKIT
-339 PLKGPAATL
+339 PLKGPAAAL
-348 TGYMDQS
+348 TGYMEQS
-355 LSIPTATSFRTLPVD
+355 LTIPTATSFRTVPVD
-370 VLDARRK
+370 VMDARRK
-377 ELNNALKAAGRSEKI
+377 ELNNAIKAAKRSEKV
-392 SFTHVVAYALV
+392 SFTHIIAYALV
-403 RAAHEMPF
+403 RAASEMPF

-416 RRDEKGAPQR
+416 RRDDGGAPVR
-426 IEPGINLG
+426 IEPGIHLG
-434 LAVDAERKDGSR
+434 LAVDSERKDGTR
-446 FLVVPVIKNAD
+446 FLIVPVIKNAD
-457 ALDFAGFYGKYQEL
+457 TLDFPAFYNKYQEL
-471 VLKARDNK
+471 VLRARDNK
-479 LGADDLQGASF
+479 LTADDLQGASF

-505 RLMAGQGAI
+505 RLLAGQGAI
-514 LATGAIGYP
+514 LAAGAIGYP
-523 PGFQSAGEPAL
+523 PGFQSASEPAL
-534 RQLGV
+534 RQLGI

-558 SGEYLRRVDQL
+558 SGEYLRRVDNL
-569 LQGADGFYESVFAA
+569 LQGADNFYEMLFTQL
-583 FGLKAGALSMP
+583 GLKAGTAPEARP
-594 AVSGPSTAAL
+594 AVVAP
-604 RASAQDDKAAAAAP
+604 AQEAP
-618 SDEMLRAVAAAMA
+618 VSDEMLRAVAAGMA

-642 AAQLDPLG
+642 AAHLDPLG
-650 SEPLGDP
+650 AEPIGDP
-657 KLDPATY
+657 KLDPASY
-664 GLTPALMSAIP
+664 GLTPSLQAAIP
-675 ASVLNVKVPGN
+675 ASVLHVHVPGA
-686 TLADILPRLRET
+686 TLADILPKLREI
-698 YSSTIAYE
+698 YSSTTAYE

-722 IESGAHRVS
+722 IESGAGKIA
-731 LSPKSQIEFL
+731 LSPKRQIRFL
-741 QRLTKVETFERYV
+741 QRLTRVEVFERFI

-780 EMLADDG
+780 EMLADED

-814 LLAEFEAAHQR
+814 LLGEFEAAHQR
-825 GEVKSDDDVTGD
+825 GDVSSDEDITGD

-884 HQGPTPTFDV
+884 HQQPTPSQDV
-894 KKAAPILIH
+894 RKAAPILIH

-916 VFNLQELPGYETGG
+916 VFNLQSLPGYATGG
-930 TVHLIANNQIGFTT
+930 TLHIIANNQIGFTT
-944 DYRDS
+944 DTRDS

-963 VPIIH
+963 APIIH
-968 VNADDVDACITA
+968 VNADDVDACISA
-980 VHLAVDFR
+980 VHLAEDFR
-988 AKFGRDV
+988 ERFARDV

-1010 DEPAYTQPRMY
+1010 DEPAYTQPSMY
-1021 DKIKSHPTAR
+1021 DKIKNHPTAR
-1031 ELFANKL
+1031 DLFANKL
-1038 IAQGTITQEQVNDMV
+1038 IAQGVIT
-1053 ADATARLQE
+1053 ADHAKEMIDEATARLQE
-1062 AYRNIKERHNKGMI
+1062 AYHSVKESHGGSMI
-1076 EKIDANAPLP
+1076 EKISQSAPLP
-1086 TATLAPV
+1086 TATLVPV
-1093 DKARLLAWSDE
+1093 DKAQLLAWSND
-1104 LVTVPKG
+1104 LVTVPSG
-1111 FEINKKLV
+1111 FTTNKKLL
-1119 TQFERRKALIAEK
+1119 TQFDRRKATIAEK

-1142 LAFASLLSSG
+1142 LAFSSMLASG
-1152 VPIRISGQDTE
+1152 VPIRITGQDTE

-1174 HDPKTNDTYVPLQHL
+1174 HDPGSNAEYIPLQHL
-1189 EASKS
+1189 GQARA

-1305 REQASSPT
+1305 RQQAASHN

-1321 PKSLLRAEAASGSID
+1321 PKSLLRAEAAAGSID
-1336 DMANGT
+1336 DMANGA
-1342 FQPVIDDPNVK
+1342 FKPVIDDPNVT
-1353 DKSNIERILLCTG
+1353 DKKKIERLLLCSG
-1366 KIYYDLTASELY
+1366 KIYYDLIASDLY

-1390 LLSPMPADEINALLA
+1390 LLSPMPSEEINNLLE
-1405 TYPKLKQ
+1405 TYPNLKT

-1422 MGARAYVRRRLLERL
+1422 MGARAYARRRLLEKLR
-1437 KRPLDIGY
+1437 KPLDIGY

-1465 QERLITMAL
+1465 QERVIKMAL

>member
-1 MGLKVVP
+1 M
-8 SRSGARAGGFSIEP
+8 
-22 GVSSGS
+22 
-28 GRKSGF
+28 
-34 WFYLQDGEQINVAD
+34 AD

-61 VTDGSIVEWRKKIG
+61 VTEGSIVEWRKRVG
-75 DFVAEGDPLVDVTT
+75 DFVTEGDTLVDVTT

-105 NIFGGEGDTIGVG
+105 HIFAKDGETVAVG
-118 SVLAEIDTSK
+118 SALAEIDTKAS
-128 NGAATNGKAVSANG
+128 NGAAATNGA
-142 SAPAKPAAPSGA
+142 AKHDGPPRI
-154 PKLVDVTLPEMGESV
+154 VEVTLPEMGESV
-169 TEGTIVEFR
+169 SEGSVVEYR
-178 VKPGTFVNEGDPIV
+178 VKVGQFVNEGDTIV

-200 VEVPATATGVVTEII
+200 VEVPAPASGVVTALNANA
-215 GKDGDTI
+215 GDTV

-227 LAVIDANA
+227 LAEIDANA
-235 VASTAGESIAS
+235 TGAGAPVIPRSEGHREAPPRLEGRSS
-246 AKNAPEPAS
+246 ENAPRSAESKEA
-255 SVTLSGAPSGARSK
+255 THQAR
-269 DRNNVVA
+269 
-276 SPQAQRI
+276 RI
-283 ARKQDLDLALVRG
+283 ARKLELDLTSIHG
-296 SGPNGMILRG
+296 SGPNGLIMRG
-306 DVVAQAANAKR
+306 DVTAQAAGARKLSSSDAK
-317 KPSAAATNGA
+317 PASVPVPAGA
-327 AQPPVPSGAKVT
+327 AVT
-339 PLKGPAATL
+339 PLKGPAAAL
-348 TGYMDQS
+348 TGYMEQS
-355 LSIPTATSFRTLPVD
+355 LQIPTATSFRTLAVD

-377 ELNNALKAAGRSEKI
+377 ELNAAIKAAGRSEKI
-392 SFTHVVAYALV
+392 SFTHVIAYALV
-403 RAAHEMPF
+403 RSAAELPF

-416 RRDEKGAPQR
+416 RRDENGAPQR
-426 IEPGINLG
+426 VEPGINLG
-434 LAVDAERKDGSR
+434 LAVDSERKDGSR
-446 FLVVPVIKNAD
+446 FLVVPVIKHAD
-457 ALDFAGFYGKYQEL
+457 ALDFAGFYAAYQQL
-471 VLKARDNK
+471 VEKARENK

-514 LATGAIGYP
+514 LAAGAIGYP
-523 PGFQSAGEPAL
+523 PGFASVPEATL
-534 RQLGV
+534 KQLGV
-539 SKVMQMTSTYDH
+539 GKVMQMTSTYDH

-569 LQGADGFYESVFAA
+569 LQGADGFYEALFASL
-583 FGLKAGALSMP
+583 GVNAGPHSIETQTPLALPDDARVPFSQ
-594 AVSGPSTAAL
+594 SDELL
-604 RASAQDDKAAAAAP
+604 RAATAG
-618 SDEMLRAVAAAMA
+618 MA

-642 AAQLDPLG
+642 AAHLDPLG

-657 KLDPATY
+657 KLDPKSY
-664 GLTPALMSAIP
+664 GLTPALMAAVP

-686 TLADILPRLRET
+686 TLAEVLPKLRDI

-714 QRRWLRET
+714 QRRWLREN
-722 IESGAHRVS
+722 IESGAHKVA
-731 LSPKSQIEFL
+731 LSPKRQIEVL
-741 QRLTKVETFERYV
+741 GRLTKVETFERYI

-770 VMVPMLEETL
+770 VMIPMLEEML
-780 EMLADDG
+780 EMFADDG

-814 LLAEFEAAHQR
+814 LLGEFEAAHQR
-825 GEVKSDDDVTGD
+825 GEVGDDDVTGD

-848 TTTSGKQIMVTLQHN
+848 NTSSGKQIMVTLQHN

-884 HQGPTPTFDV
+884 HAGPAPVLDV
-894 KKAAPILIH
+894 KEAAPVLIH

-916 VFNLQELPGYETGG
+916 VFNLQSLAGYSTGG

-944 DYRDS
+944 DFGDS

-963 VPIIH
+963 CPIVH
-968 VNADDVDACITA
+968 VNADDVDACISA
-980 VHLAVDFR
+980 VHLALEYR
-988 AKFGRDV
+988 KKFGRDV

-1010 DEPAYTQPRMY
+1010 DEPAYTQPLMY
-1021 DKIKSHPTAR
+1021 ERIKSHPTAR

-1038 IAQGTITQEQVNDMV
+1038 IAQGIIGAEQANEMI
-1053 ADATARLQE
+1053 AEATTRLQE
-1062 AYRNIKERHNKGMI
+1062 AYRNVKQAHGKGMI
-1076 EKIDANAPLP
+1076 EKISASAPLP
-1086 TATLAPV
+1086 TATLVPV
-1093 DKARLLAWSDE
+1093 DRGQLLAWSDQ
-1104 LVTVPKG
+1104 LVTPPAG
-1111 FEINKKLV
+1111 FTINKKLV

-1142 LAFASLLSSG
+1142 LAFASLLRSG
-1152 VPIRISGQDTE
+1152 VPIRITGQDTE
-1163 RGTFSHRHAVL
+1163 RGTFSHRHALL
-1174 HDPKTNDTYVPLQHL
+1174 HDPSTDTRYIPLQHL
-1189 EASKS
+1189 ADSKA

-1284 AAEGNLRVAYP
+1284 AAEGNIRVAYP
-1295 SNAGNYYHLL
+1295 SHAGNYYHLL
-1305 REQASSPT
+1305 RDQASSPH

-1321 PKSLLRAEAASGSID
+1321 PKSLLRAEAAAGSLGE
-1336 DMANGT
+1336 MATGT
-1342 FQPVIDDPNVK
+1342 FRPVIDDPNVT
-1353 DKSNIERILLCTG
+1353 DKKKIERILLCTG
-1366 KIYYDLTASELY
+1366 KIYYDLIASELY

-1390 LLSPMPADEINALLA
+1390 QLSPMPADEINDLFD
-1405 TYPKLKQ
+1405 TYPNLRS

-1422 MGARAYVRRRLLERL
+1422 MGARAYARRRLLERL
-1437 KRPLDIGY
+1437 RKALDIDY

-1465 QERLITMAL
+1465 QERVIELAL

>member
-1 MGLKVVP
+1 MAGKLDFP
-8 SRSGARAGGFSIEP
+8 SAGW
-22 GVSSGS
+22 SSS
-28 GRKSGF
+28 
-34 WFYLQDGEQINVAD
+34 NVAD
-48 AVVKV
+48 PVVKV

-61 VTDGSIVEWRKKIG
+61 VTEGSIVEWRKRVG
-75 DFVAEGDPLVDVTT
+75 DAVNEGDTLVDVTT

-96 PATASGVIT
+96 PATAAGVIT
-105 NIFGGEGDTIGVG
+105 QLFGKEGDTVAVG
-118 SVLAEIDTSK
+118 ATLAEIDTSK
-128 NGAATNGKAVSANG
+128 NGATANGAAAAAPPKTNGKTA
-142 SAPAKPAAPSGA
+142 AKAE
-154 PKLVDVTLPEMGESV
+154 PKIIAVTLPEMGESV
-169 TEGTIVEFR
+169 TEGSIVEFR
-178 VKPGTFVNEGDPIV
+178 VKPGQSVNEGDTIV
-192 DVTTDKVD
+192 EVTTDKVD
-200 VEVPATATGVVTEII
+200 VEVPATASGVVTQLF
-215 GKDGDTI
+215 GKAGDTI

-227 LAVIDANA
+227 LAEIDTNA
-235 VASTAGESIAS
+235 SASTAAS
-246 AKNAPEPAS
+246 KPKPDVVIPSPSTSLGINSAAEP
-255 SVTLSGAPSGARSK
+255 RS
-269 DRNNVVA
+269 RGTAEITA
-276 SPQAQRI
+276 SPQARRV
-283 ARKQDLDLALVRG
+283 ASKLELDLASIHG
-296 SGPNGMILRG
+296 SGPNGLILRS
-306 DVVAQAANAKR
+306 DVSTQA
-317 KPSAAATNGA
+317 NGA
-327 AQPPVPSGAKVT
+327 RKLSASPPFDKVRVTEIPVPAGAKLT
-339 PLKGPAATL
+339 PLKGPAAAL
-348 TGYMDQS
+348 TGYMEQS
-355 LSIPTATSFRTLPVD
+355 LTIPTATSFRSLAVD
-370 VLDARRK
+370 VLDTRRK
-377 ELNNALKAAGRSEKI
+377 ELNNAIKAAGRSEKI
-392 SFTHVVAYALV
+392 SFTHLVAYALV
-403 RAAHEMPF
+403 RAASEMPF

-416 RRDEKGAPQR
+416 RRDESGAPQR
-426 IEPGINLG
+426 LEPGIHLG
-434 LAVDAERKDGSR
+434 LAVDSERKDGTR
-446 FLVVPVIKNAD
+446 FLIVPVIKNAG
-457 ALDFAGFYGKYQEL
+457 AFDFAGFYGKYQEL
-471 VLKARDNK
+471 VTKARDNK
-479 LGADDLQGASF
+479 LVADDLQGASF

-505 RLMAGQGAI
+505 RLLVGQGAI

-523 PGFQSAGEPAL
+523 PEFQSASEPAL
-534 RQLGV
+534 RQLGI

-569 LQGADGFYESVFAA
+569 LQGADNFYETIFTQL
-583 FGLKAGALSMP
+583 GLKAGAAP
-594 AVSGPSTAAL
+594 APLPAQADSVALAATATEPS
-604 RASAQDDKAAAAAP
+604 QQPAP
-618 SDEMLRAVAAAMA
+618 TDEMLRAVAAAMA

-642 AAQLDPLG
+642 AAHLDPLG
-650 SEPLGDP
+650 SEPVGDP
-657 KLDPATY
+657 KLDPAGY
-664 GLTPALMSAIP
+664 GLTPSLQAAIP
-675 ASVLNVKVPGN
+675 ASVLRVFVPGA
-686 TLADILPRLRET
+686 TLADVLPKLREI

-722 IESGAHRVS
+722 IESGAHKIS
-731 LSPKSQIEFL
+731 LSPDRQIRFL
-741 QRLTKVETFERYV
+741 QRLTKVETFERFV

-780 EMLADDG
+780 EMLADED
-787 TPNAVLG
+787 TPNAVVG

-814 LLAEFEAAHQR
+814 LLGEFEAAHQR
-825 GEVKSDDDVTGD
+825 GDVNSDNDVTGD

-848 TTTSGKQIMVTLQHN
+848 NTSSGKQIMVTLQHN

-875 GRTRALQTD
+875 GRARALQTD
-884 HQGPTPTFDV
+884 HTNPVPVQDV
-894 KKAAPILIH
+894 RKAAPILIH

-916 VFNLQELPGYETGG
+916 VFNLQSLPGYATGG
-930 TVHLIANNQIGFTT
+930 TLHIIANNQIGFTT
-944 DYRDS
+944 DTRDS

-963 VPIIH
+963 APIIH
-968 VNADDVDACITA
+968 VNADDVDACISA
-980 VHLAVDFR
+980 VHLAEEFR
-988 AKFGRDV
+988 KRFARDV

-1010 DEPAYTQPRMY
+1010 DEPAYTQPSMY
-1021 DKIKSHPTAR
+1021 EKIKSHPTAR
-1031 ELFANKL
+1031 DLFAGKL
-1038 IAQGTITQEQVNDMV
+1038 IAQGVITTEQASEMV
-1053 ADATARLQE
+1053 TEATARLQE
-1062 AYRNIKERHNKGMI
+1062 AYKSIKESHSGSMI
-1076 EKIDANAPLP
+1076 EKISQSAPLP
-1086 TATLAPV
+1086 TATLVPV
-1093 DKARLLAWSDE
+1093 DKAQLLAWSND
-1104 LVTVPKG
+1104 LVTAPDG
-1111 FEINKKLV
+1111 FAVNKKLI
-1119 TQFERRKALIAEK
+1119 TQFERRKATIAEK

-1142 LAFASLLSSG
+1142 LAFSSLLASG
-1152 VPIRISGQDTE
+1152 VPIRITGQDTE

-1174 HDPKTNDTYVPLQHL
+1174 HDPTSNAEYVPLQHL
-1189 EASKS
+1189 AAAKS

-1217 AVPKAL
+1217 AVPKSL

-1305 REQASSPT
+1305 REQASSPH

-1336 DMANGT
+1336 DMATGS
-1342 FQPVIDDPNVK
+1342 FKAVIDDPNVS
-1353 DKSNIERILLCTG
+1353 DKKKVERILMCSG
-1366 KIYYDLTASELY
+1366 KIYYDLIASDLY

-1390 LLSPMPADEINALLA
+1390 LLSPMPSEEINALLD
-1405 TYPKLKQ
+1405 TYPNIKS

-1422 MGARAYVRRRLLERL
+1422 MGARAYARRRLLEKLR
-1437 KRPLDIGY
+1437 KPLDIGY

-1457 YPGAHAVE
+1457 YPGAHAAE
-1465 QERLITMAL
+1465 QERVVKMAL